1 MNEQTNEH
9 MNEQT
14 EKLTQVKLHDRSCEN
29 GRSKKEFELD
39 SQPHFRWNFIKKFIC
54 NIKTMAKFNY

>member
-14 EKLTQVKLHDRSCEN
+14 EKLTQVKLHDLSCEN
-29 GRSKKEFELD
+29 GRSKKELELV
-39 SQPHFRWNFIKKFIC
+39 SQPHFQ
-54 NIKTMAKFNY
+54 